1 VSEPGSCTAALPVIF
16 TRDLTKVYG
25 TGENR
30 VEALKGIDLTIRP
43 GEFVAIM
50 GPSGS
55 GKSTLLHV
63 LGCLHKPTG
72 GKYEL
77 SGEAVEAMDDDELS
91 NLRNRRIGVVFQ
103 KFNLLAKE
111 NIVRN
116 TELPLVY
123 ARVPRR
129 NRRGRA
135 VRMLEALGLGDRL
148 THRPSEMSGGQD
160 QRVAIARALV
170 NNPDLVLADEPTGNL
185 DSKTGAEV
193 MALLRKLHEFGRTIL
208 LVTHDMGCAR
218 HAERIIHIL
227 DGRIERIE
235 EVGERQPVVE
245 VAVDLG
251 FLVDGGEKKG

>member
-1 VSEPGSCTAALPVIF
+1 VAEVPVIF
-16 TRDLTKVYG
+16 TRELTKVYG

-63 LGCLHKPTG
+63 LGCLHKPTA

-123 ARVPRR
+123 GRVPRR
-129 NRRGRA
+129 QRRGRA
-135 VRMLEALGLGDRL
+135 VQMLEALGLGDRL
-148 THRPSEMSGGQD
+148 NHRPAEMSGGQD

-185 DSKTGAEV
+185 DSRTGAEV
-193 MALLRKLHEFGRTIL
+193 MALFRKLHEFGRTVL

-218 HAERIIHIL
+218 NAERIIHIL
-227 DGRIERIE
+227 DGRIARIE

-245 VAVDLG
+245 VDLALE
-251 FLVDGGEKKG
+251 FLRRDQG

>member
-1 VSEPGSCTAALPVIF
+1 VNDPGSAVAEVPVIF
-16 TRDLTKVYG
+16 TRELTKVYG
-25 TGENR
+25 TGANR

-63 LGCLHKPTG
+63 LGCLHKPTD

-77 SGEAVEAMDDDELS
+77 SGEAVEAMDDDALS

-111 NIVRN
+111 NIVHN

-123 ARVPRR
+123 GRVPRR
-129 NRRGRA
+129 QRRGRA
-135 VRMLEALGLGDRL
+135 VQMLEALGLGDRL
-148 THRPSEMSGGQD
+148 NHRPAEMSGGQD

-185 DSKTGAEV
+185 DSRTGAEV
-193 MALLRKLHEFGRTIL
+193 MALFRKLHEFGRTIV
-208 LVTHDMGCAR
+208 LVTHDTGCAR

-235 EVGERQPVVE
+235 EVGERQAVVE
-245 VAVDLG
+245 VELALD
-251 FLVDGGEKKG
+251 FLRKGEG